1 MKIGVDAMGGDFA
14 PGVVIEGLAQALVDF
29 PDIEVVLAGHQERV
43 EFYLEKYG
51 LTGQKR
57 IDLVH
62 APTVCEMSE
71 ASAIALRAK
80 RDSSI
85 TVLARLLKEKQ
96 IDAMAT
102 PGHTGATVA
111 ATKVLVRTL
120 PGVDRPALA
129 ASMPSK
135 HGRFLLMDAGAN
147 PDCTAMNLA
156 QFALMGNVYAQYLY
170 RCERPKVGLLS
181 VGGEDIKGC
190 DLTKEAFKRLEK
202 LPINFVGNVE
212 ADAAFEGEVDVVV
225 SDGFAGNVMLKS
237 AEGLAR
243 STVFWLKQVLTKNAL
258 RVMGAVLA
266 KNAFTELK
274 AYGSS
279 DVIGGAPLLGI
290 NGICIIGHG
299 GSNPTAVRNAIRVSA
314 ECVKFGLNQRIISSI
329 EAAGDVAKLQKYPPE
344 NAPAQAQ

>member
-29 PDIEVVLAGHQERV
+29 PSIEVVLAGHQERV

-51 LTGQKR
+51 LTGHKR
-57 IDLVH
+57 IELVH
-62 APTVCEMSE
+62 APSVCEMSE
-71 ASAIALRAK
+71 PSAISLRAK

-85 TVLARLLKEKQ
+85 TVLARLLKEKK

-120 PGVDRPALA
+120 PGIDRPALA

-147 PDCTAMNLA
+147 TDCTALNLT

-170 RCERPKVGLLS
+170 RKEAPVGLLS
-181 VGGEDIKGC
+181 VGGEDIKGN
-190 DLTKEAFKRLEK
+190 DLTKEAFKRLEQ

-225 SDGFAGNVMLKS
+225 SDGFSGNVMLKS

-243 STVFWLKQVLTKNAL
+243 STIFWLKQVLTKNAL
-258 RVMGAVLA
+258 RLMGAVLA
-266 KNAFTELK
+266 KNAFVELK
-274 AYGSS
+274 DYGSS

-299 GSNPTAVRNAIRVSA
+299 GSNPIAVRNAIRVSA
-314 ECVKFGLNQRIISSI
+314 ECVEFGLNQRIVNAI

-344 NAPAQAQ
+344 NAPEAQ